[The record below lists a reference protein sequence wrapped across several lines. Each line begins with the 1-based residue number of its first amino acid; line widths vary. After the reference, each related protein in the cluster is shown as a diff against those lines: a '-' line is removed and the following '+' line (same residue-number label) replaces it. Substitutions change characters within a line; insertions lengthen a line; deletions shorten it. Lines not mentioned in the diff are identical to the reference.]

1 MGKIEIATQWMIDL
15 ANDDRHGYDQGNRWG
30 PDYDCSAAVITA
42 WETAGVPVKTKG
54 AYTTQ
59 NMRGVF
65 LSCGFTEVSSSVNFS
80 TGAGLKYGDVLHR
93 NGHTAMS
100 LGNGKIVHA
109 SINEKGTIE
118 GGQTGDQTGKEILIA
133 NYYYNSSKP
142 WTSVLRYTGDDT
154 PVQTT
159 LKLGSSGAAV
169 TELQKKL
176 NILGYN
182 LSVDGSFGNA
192 TDAAVRDFQRK
203 NGLAVDGIVGS
214 ATMAK
219 INEKVKEAQGG
230 GSTTGEWIQDA
241 TTKRWWYRH
250 SDGSDT
256 KNNWEKIDGTWYY
269 FDADGWMCT
278 GWVLVKGKWY
288 YLQSNGAL
296 VTNAWIDKLYY
307 VGSDG
312 AMYVNSMTP
321 DGYIVDG
328 SGKWD
333 GRDAWVK
340 RLQTALKNAGY
351 NPGTIDG
358 VAGSATLAACPTLK
372 YGNSG
377 ELVTLLQER
386 LHYFFHVAI
395 SGGMDGSFGD
405 GTKNAVI
412 VFQSQNGLSADGVV
426 GTNTWKK
433 LLSL

>member
-1 MGKIEIATQWMIDL
+1 MGKIEIATQWMINL
-15 ANDDRHGYDQGNRWG
+15 ANDDSHGYDQDNRWG

-42 WETAGVPVKTKG
+42 WETAGVPVKANG
-54 AYTTQ
+54 AYTTGS
-59 NMRGVF
+59 MKDAF
-65 LSCGFTEVSSSVNFS
+65 IKTGFKEIISSVNVTNGS
-80 TGAGLKYGDVLHR
+80 GLQRGDVLLKP
-93 NGHTAMS
+93 GSHTAMYI
-100 LGNGKIVHA
+100 GNNQVVHA
-109 SINEKGTIE
+109 SINENGTAH
-118 GGQTGDQTGKEILIA
+118 GGQTGDQTGKEICVRS
-133 NYYYNSSKP
+133 YYNKP

-154 PVQTT
+154 PVQPT
-159 LKLGSSGAAV
+159 LQLGSSGAAV

-192 TDAAVRDFQRK
+192 TDAAVRDFQSK
-203 NGLAVDGIVGS
+203 NGLSVDGIVGS

-219 INEKVKEAQGG
+219 IDEKVKEAQGG
-230 GSTTGEWIQDA
+230 GSTTGEWIQDP
-241 TTKRWWYRH
+241 TTKKWWYRH
-250 SDGSDT
+250 SDGSYT
-256 KNNWEKIDGTWYY
+256 KNNWEMIDGTWYY

-278 GWVLVKGKWY
+278 GWVLVNGKWY

-358 VAGSATLAACPTLK
+358 VAGQNTLAACPTLK

-386 LHYFFHVAI
+386 LHYFFHITV
-395 SGGMDGSFGD
+395 SGGIDGSFGD

-426 GTNTWKK
+426 GTNTWRK